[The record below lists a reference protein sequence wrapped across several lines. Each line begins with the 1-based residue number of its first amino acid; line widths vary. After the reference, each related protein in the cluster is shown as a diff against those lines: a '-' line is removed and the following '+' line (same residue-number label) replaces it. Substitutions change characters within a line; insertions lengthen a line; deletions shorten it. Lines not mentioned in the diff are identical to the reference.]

1 MNYKNL
7 KRAFALSMAVLLSV
21 PTSVCGGT
29 IEVHAAE
36 VISDNLSESEVADN
50 LSLEENTEKKEGTQD
65 AGADDSHCSAPMSD
79 CQALPSKN
87 KRSSPQLILY

>member
-65 AGADDSHCSAPMSD
+65 AGADDSQDNAQNVGQDDGQDNAP
-79 CQALPSKN
+79 QP
-87 KRSSPQLILY
+87 RPR